1 MVLEIR
7 DPKRSSAE
15 ELQEARL
22 AVRLAGTLLE
32 GAFGEWAQ
40 AEGAGEVI
48 WVEASAQSRHTA
60 ASHWEATR
68 GTQRTTLCME
78 MVFTQRATLVLKK
91 AASGEGCE
99 AFPAH
104 EAVWVPERAEC
115 RDVVI
120 QNGALAALAARGEQ
134 LQEVPPA
141 VGTALSLMETLFS
154 KRLPAADA
162 AEMFWVPV
170 GAQGSNHFVSDGL
183 VAEATSWGEALKVAL
198 GAEGSPILLEETA
211 ASQGGGTTTAKE
223 VLWVPGSAQSCHHL
237 PCNRFIAVATEA
249 LGLRGDPTAAEVRL
263 QQAQHGVQTA
273 LASLSRWRWGSLRG
287 GARCWRLRWP

>member
-1 MVLEIR
+1 MEIS
-7 DPKRSSAE
+7 DPKRRSAE

-22 AVRLAGTLLE
+22 AVRLAGALLE

-40 AEGAGEVI
+40 AECAGEVV
-48 WVEASAQSRHTA
+48 WMEASAQSGHTA
-60 ASHWEATR
+60 AGHWEATR
-68 GTQRTTLCME
+68 GTQRTTLSME

-91 AASGEGCE
+91 AASGEGRK

-120 QNGALAALAARGEQ
+120 QNRALAALAAWGEQ

-141 VGTALSLMETLFS
+141 VRTTLPLVETLFS
-154 KRLPAADA
+154 KRLSAADA
-162 AEMFWVPV
+162 AEVFWVPV
-170 GAQGSNHFVSDGL
+170 GAQGGNHFVSDGL
-183 VAEATSWGEALKVAL
+183 VTEATSWGEALKVAL
-198 GAEGSPILLEETA
+198 GAKGSPILLEEAA
-211 ASQGGGTTTAKE
+211 ASQGCGTTAAKE
-223 VLWVPGSAQSCHHL
+223 VLRVPGSAQCCNHL
-237 PCNRFIAVATEA
+237 PSYRFIAGATEA
-249 LGLRGDPTAAEVRL
+249 FGLCGDTTTAEVRL

-273 LASLSRWRWGSLRG
+273 FASLSWWRWASFTG